1 MTTLDALE
9 RWRAAGTITGEQHA
23 VLTTIVRKD
32 RFSVVLELNA
42 LVYLGVLSFVAGL
55 GWTVYEHFARLG
67 DAAVVGPL
75 AAVFAAC
82 LYYCFA
88 HAPPYEPARVESPN
102 FAFDYV
108 LYLGC
113 LVFGVELGYIEFRF
127 QLLRANWDFY
137 LLASAILY
145 FALAYR
151 FDNRFVL
158 SLALSTLGGWFGV
171 RFTTLGF
178 HIAGS
183 LRGDALAYATVTAA
197 VGWSLY
203 QLAIKPHFL
212 ETYLHVAANAALGAL
227 LSGVFDSDYRSLWLV
242 ALLVASG
249 VTIHRGVQARRFV
262 FVVYGVIYGYVGLS
276 SRVLAS
282 LQGSISLM
290 FAYFIVSGI
299 AVLVALVALS
309 RRVGR
314 EE

>member
-9 RWRAAGTITGEQHA
+9 RWRATGAITGEQHA

-32 RFSVVLELNA
+32 RFSVFLELNA

-67 DAAVVGPL
+67 DAAVVVPL

-212 ETYLHVAANAALGAL
+212 ETYLHVAVNAALGAL

>member
-1 MTTLDALE
+1 MTTLDALG
-9 RWRAAGTITGEQHA
+9 RWQTTGAITGEQHA

-32 RFSVVLELNA
+32 RFSVYLELNA
-42 LVYLGVLSFVAGL
+42 LLYLGVLSFVAGL

-67 DAAVVGPL
+67 DAAVVVRSLQSSLPVSTTASLTRGLTTQL
-75 AAVFAAC
+75 ASS
-82 LYYCFA
+82 
-88 HAPPYEPARVESPN
+88 RRTSPSTTCSTS
-102 FAFDYV
+102 D
-108 LYLGC
+108 C

-145 FALAYR
+145 LALAYR

-158 SLALSTLGGWFGV
+158 SLALSTLAGWFGV

-183 LRGDALAYATVTAA
+183 LRGDALAYAAVTTA

-212 ETYLHVAANAALGAL
+212 ETYLHVAVNAALGAL

-249 VTIHRGVQARRFV
+249 LTIHRGVRARRFV
-262 FVVYGVIYGYVGLS
+262 FVVYGVVYGYVGLS
-276 SRVLAS
+276 ARVVES
-282 LQGSISLM
+282 LNGISPV

-309 RRVGR
+309 RQAGR

>member
-9 RWRAAGTITGEQHA
+9 RWRSTGAITGEQHA

-32 RFSVVLELNA
+32 RFSVFLELNA
-42 LVYLGVLSFVAGL
+42 LLYLGVVSFVAGL

-67 DAAVVGPL
+67 DAAVVVPL

-88 HAPPYEPARVESPN
+88 RARPYDPARVESPN

-137 LLASAILY
+137 LLASSILY

-158 SLALSTLGGWFGV
+158 SLALSTLAGWFGG
-171 RFTTLGF
+171 RFTSFGF

-183 LRGDALAYATVTAA
+183 LRGDALAYAGVTLAA
-197 VGWSLY
+197 GWSLHR
-203 QLAIKPHFL
+203 LSLKPHFL
-212 ETYLHVAANAALGAL
+212 ETYLHIAANAALGAMV
-227 LSGVFDSDYRSLWLV
+227 SGVIGGDHRALWLI
-242 ALLVASG
+242 ALLAASG
-249 VTIHRGVQARRFV
+249 VAIERGINARRFA
-262 FVVYGVIYGYVGLS
+262 FVVYGVVYGYVGVS
-276 SRVLAS
+276 SQMLRL
-282 LQGSISLM
+282 LDSISAM
-290 FAYFIVSGI
+290 FAYFIISGA
-299 AVLVALVALS
+299 AVLVALVVLS